1 MWKSPVESP
10 YSYCDA
16 QCGHPSPKF
25 SSAAKPNSV
34 GFSANGSVAAVS
46 SNSMYWSHR
55 VESVIESF
63 APVVNKESC
72 ERKQGTGNG
81 CRLFGIQLLDNVNM
95 EENSPVATVSGTGG
109 DDRPVPSLDADFD
122 QHSDPSNLNRSDL
135 PSISC
140 DPEKSCLRSQ
150 ETQSKQIRSCTKVI
164 QSLFFLFPEKKIHFY
179 ARIP

>member
-46 SNSMYWSHR
+46 SNSMYWSNR
-55 VESVIESF
+55 VGSVTESF
-63 APVVNKESC
+63 APFVNKESC
-72 ERKQGTGNG
+72 ERNQGTGNG

>member
-10 YSYCDA
+10 FSYCDA
-16 QCGHPSPKF
+16 QRGHPSPKL

-34 GFSANGSVAAVS
+34 GFSGNGSMAAVS

-95 EENSPVATVSGTGG
+95 EENSPLATVSGTGG
-109 DDRPVPSLDADFD
+109 DDWPVPSLDAD
-122 QHSDPSNLNRSDL
+122 SDHHCFPSNLNPSGL

-150 ETQSKQIRSCTKVI
+150 ESQSKQIRSCTKVI
-164 QSLFFLFPEKKIHFY
+164 QSLSFF
-179 ARIP
+179 